1 LDTKHDEQLVQAAC
15 QGEAKAI
22 EALLLKHHTDV
33 SRFAR
38 TLCATPED
46 AEDALQETLWIVS
59 QKIGALHYLVCL
71 IDSKQS
77 KQRLIN
83 MYDQSKKLFSD

>member
-1 LDTKHDEQLVQAAC
+1 LATKYDEQLVQAAC
-15 QGEAKAI
+15 QGDANAI

-46 AEDALQETLWIVS
+46 AEDALQET
-59 QKIGALHYLVCL
+59 
-71 IDSKQS
+71 
-77 KQRLIN
+77 
-83 MYDQSKKLFSD
+83 